1 MTKKKKEKETKKEE
15 KKEKKEKKGKK
26 EKKEKKE
33 EKVYKRIEVDFWRTS
48 AHMSELGLHKSLK
61 YSAKSRYFT
70 KRFEIE
76 GDITI
81 DGDSDKRQVIAY
93 NEKSWKE
100 KNLAD
105 RDLKIRTFTP
115 IKDDKGGNF
124 TGGIELST
132 TESLIQSYHI
142 KGDPGVILIVNLPQ
156 NKNLY
161 RIIRS
166 RRLKGWKFAFPL
178 LPEKDNESLRVF
190 EIKGKV
196 GLGLDFEVTEKE
208 RKIVDIDGKKLNLG
222 GKWEIEIF
230 DEELSKNKTFTKI
243 LTLFACACKFL
254 EVSEKTVKELFKKFD
269 DPKSDFKFSPDK
281 EELDLFKNPRRLKA

>member
-1 MTKKKKEKETKKEE
+1 MTKKKKEKETKKEG
-15 KKEKKEKKGKK
+15 KKEKKEKKG
-26 EKKEKKE
+26 KKEKKE

-48 AHMSELGLHKSLK
+48 AHMSELGLHKGLK

-70 KRFEIE
+70 NRYEIE

-81 DGDSDKRQVIAY
+81 DGNSDKRQVIAY
-93 NEKSWKE
+93 NEKSWKAKTFE
-100 KNLAD
+100 D

-115 IKDDKGGNF
+115 IKEDKGGNF

-178 LPEKDNESLRVF
+178 LPEKDVDHLRVF

-208 RKIVDIDGKKLNLG
+208 RKIADIDGKKLNLG

-254 EVSEKTVKELFKKFD
+254 EVAEKTVKELFKKFD

>member
-1 MTKKKKEKETKKEE
+1 MAKK
-15 KKEKKEKKGKK
+15 KKEKKGKK
-26 EKKEKKE
+26 EKKEEKVETKKSSD
-33 EKVYKRIEVDFWRTS
+33 KVYKRIEVDFWKTS
-48 AHMSELGLHKSLK
+48 AHMSELGLHKDLK

-70 KRFEIE
+70 DKYEIE

-81 DGDSDKRQVIAY
+81 DGDSNKRQVIAY
-93 NEKSWKE
+93 NEKSWKA
-100 KNLAD
+100 KNLED

-115 IKDDKGGNF
+115 VKEGKGGNF

-132 TESLIQSYHI
+132 AESLIQSYHI
-142 KGDPGVILIVNLPQ
+142 KGDPGIILIVNLPQ

-178 LPEKDNESLRVF
+178 LPEKDVDHLRVF

-208 RKIVDIDGKKLNLG
+208 RKIADIDGKKLNLG
-222 GKWEIEIF
+222 GKWEIEIY
-230 DEELSKNKTFTKI
+230 DEELSKHRTFTKI
-243 LTLFACACKFL
+243 LALFACACKFL
-254 EVSEKTVKELFKKFD
+254 EAGEKTIKKIFKKFD
-269 DPKSDFKFSPDK
+269 DPKSDFKYVPDK

>member
-1 MTKKKKEKETKKEE
+1 MTKNKKEKEKKKERKKEE
-15 KKEKKEKKGKK
+15 KKAKAKKSSNI
-26 EKKEKKE
+26 
-33 EKVYKRIEVDFWRTS
+33 VYKRIEVDFWKTS
-48 AHMSELGLHKSLK
+48 AHMNELGIHKGLK

-70 KRFEIE
+70 NKYEIE

-81 DGDSDKRQVIAY
+81 DGNKDKRHVIAY

-100 KNLAD
+100 KELMA

-115 IKDDKGGNF
+115 IKEGKGGSF

-142 KGDPGVILIVNLPQ
+142 KDDPGVILIVNLPQ
-156 NKNLY
+156 NRNLY

-166 RRLKGWKFAFPL
+166 RRYKGWKFAFPL
-178 LPEKDNESLRVF
+178 IPEKDGESLRVF

-208 RKIVDIDGKKLNLG
+208 RKIADIDGKKLNLG

-230 DEELSKNKTFTKI
+230 DEALSGNRTFTKI
-243 LTLFACACKFL
+243 LSLFACACKFL
-254 EVSEKTVKELFKKFD
+254 EAGEKTVKELFKKFD
-269 DPKSDFKFSPDK
+269 DPKSDFKFFPDR